1 MGVVCFDLDGTLTDP
16 LRAMV
21 HCVGL
26 ACGELG
32 IQAPPRE
39 AVAPF
44 VGAGA
49 ADLFARLPGLEDPA
63 RRDEAVGRY
72 WAHYEASGVGRHRTY
87 EGIPLLLTR
96 LKRQGHLLYL
106 VTVKPARLARRILHE
121 FDLLLCFEE
130 VFGTVPGGPE
140 GSKRDVIA
148 ELRAQGIVQP
158 GATLVGDRADDMASA
173 RANGLIPLGVTYGFG
188 TEEELR
194 EAGARDLVASPR
206 ELDEWF
212 KVHLPGSEILDA
224 FSRSE

>member
-16 LRAMV
+16 LRAMM
-21 HCVGL
+21 HCVNL
-26 ACGELG
+26 ACGEMG

-39 AVAPF
+39 AVARF
-44 VGAGA
+44 VGSGAGE
-49 ADLFARLPGLEDPA
+49 LFGSLAGLEDPA

-72 WAHYEASGVGRHRTY
+72 WTHFEENGVGRHRTY

-106 VTVKPARLARRILHE
+106 VTVKPTRLARRVLHE

-130 VFGTVPGGPE
+130 VFGTAPGGTE
-140 GSKRDVIA
+140 GSKGDVIA
-148 ELRAQGIVQP
+148 GLRAQGIVQP

-173 RANGLIPLGVTYGFG
+173 KANGLIPVGVTYGYG
-188 TEEELR
+188 TPEELR
-194 EAGARDLVASPR
+194 EAGAQELLASPQ